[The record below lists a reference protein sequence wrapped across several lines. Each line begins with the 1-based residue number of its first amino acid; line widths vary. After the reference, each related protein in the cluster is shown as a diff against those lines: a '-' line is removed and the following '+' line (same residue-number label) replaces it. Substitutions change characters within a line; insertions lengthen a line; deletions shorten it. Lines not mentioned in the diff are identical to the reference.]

1 MRKQSINERIIIET
15 GKEIIKT
22 DGIKAI
28 NMRTIASKANIS
40 LGSIYNYYKN
50 KDELLLSLVK
60 SIWLEILDE
69 KGIET
74 TSFIET
80 VSLLFESIEKGNC
93 KYPNFIKIHFISFN
107 NKKESRVVMEEIVT
121 NIKSLLLVALKN
133 DNKLKN
139 IFDESFNE
147 KEFVDF
153 IFENMMMLLL
163 KNERKDYLLKLVNK
177 VLYES

>member
-1 MRKQSINERIIIET
+1 
-15 GKEIIKT
+15 
-22 DGIKAI
+22 
-28 NMRTIASKANIS
+28 
-40 LGSIYNYYKN
+40 
-50 KDELLLSLVK
+50 
-60 SIWLEILDE
+60 
-69 KGIET
+69 
-74 TSFIET
+74 
-80 VSLLFESIEKGNC
+80 
-93 KYPNFIKIHFISFN
+93 
-107 NKKESRVVMEEIVT
+107 MEEIVT